1 MSDSTKRI
9 LYTRA
14 DGRLCI
20 ISPADECS
28 LTIDEIKAKDVPSG
42 LTSYVVNK
50 EAIPKDRSFRN
61 AWTYTP

>member
-20 ISPADECS
+20 VIPADECS
-28 LTIDEIKAKDVPSG
+28 LSIDEIRAKDVPSG
-42 LTSYVVNK
+42 LTSYVVSQA
-50 EAIPKDRSFRN
+50 AIPKDRSFRD